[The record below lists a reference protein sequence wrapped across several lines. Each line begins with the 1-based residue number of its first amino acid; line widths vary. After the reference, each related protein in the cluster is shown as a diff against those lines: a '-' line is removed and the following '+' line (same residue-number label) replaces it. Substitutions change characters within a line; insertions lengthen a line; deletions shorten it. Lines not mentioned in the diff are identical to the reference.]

1 MVCLA
6 QSQSAALPGLGIDDD
21 VDPDLQ
27 LRITRTAT
35 ESIHESI
42 REDERRRVGKTR
54 RRKARSFFGA
64 SLRKSQHH
72 PARHDAHAEEPSG
85 GVFRGEEQRAKA
97 EEFATPEPKNE
108 AESRRRRNVWVN
120 IELPMSELDRR
131 GQPAARYARNKV
143 RTSKYSLLSFLPKV
157 SPCHLVSFCR
167 FNECDV
173 ACPFAFYQNL
183 AEQFRR
189 VANIYFLCLVILQG
203 MSAAFRGRPWNCRLT
218 QSRSAQCSPS
228 SVLQPLK

>member
-1 MVCLA
+1 MVGKA
-6 QSQSAALPGLGIDDD
+6 RNQSPAAPGLGVDDDD
-21 VDPDLQ
+21 VDPDLR

-42 REDERRRVGKTR
+42 REDERRRVGKTG
-54 RRKARSFFGA
+54 RRKGRSFFGA

-72 PARHDAHAEEPSG
+72 HATRHNADTDEQSG
-85 GVFRGEEQRAKA
+85 DVFRGEEQRAKA
-97 EEFATPEPKNE
+97 EEFTAPEPKNE

-120 IELPMSELDRR
+120 MDLPMSELDKH

-143 RTSKYSLLSFLPKV
+143 RTSKYSVLSFLPKV
-157 SPCHLVSFCR
+157 SPCPRVPCCR
-167 FNECDV
+167 SEPDV
-173 ACPFAFYQNL
+173 AWDHQNL

-203 MSAAFRGRPWNCRLT
+203 ASASTL
-218 QSRSAQCSPS
+218 
-228 SVLQPLK
+228 